1 MSGNPTMLHSASS
14 MRTPSD
20 ASGGLSSSPVHAPT
34 SQLIFNPTPQEI
46 KNVSFRREP
55 IRPPEHRVGNFTE
68 KFDATTLFFD
78 AFYSSRGDKVIL
90 LGPPF
95 HNLRGLIEEF
105 DVVAHPS
112 GVRCKFDARHLDRH
126 AQLWVTAPEGTEYI
140 SLVSRLGEF
149 EVKPNANRCDIF
161 RDKRVLF
168 TISKNNRL
176 EWIQD
181 WVRYHRDVHGANAV
195 LIYDNASTEYNE
207 TQLAQAL
214 GQISGIDRVCVV
226 SWPFKFGPQNIG
238 TQFCDSEYCHPGMFE
253 HARWM
258 FLEAAASV
266 MNGDVDELVV
276 SAGDQSIFE
285 AVERSLSGFIRYYG
299 YWVAGVEGQTRV
311 ATAGAPMR
319 HRDFDCR
326 VKIPDKRKWGVLPDY
341 SDCCPPKWVVV
352 PRRCPHGAQWLH
364 HFIDNW
370 PGRKRPALLTTT
382 HKFHFCHFREISTNW
397 FENRSVR
404 YRFDPEQHFRDEE
417 LRAKLSPVD
426 WET

>member
-1 MSGNPTMLHSASS
+1 MLHSASS
-14 MRTPSD
+14 TRMPSD
-20 ASGGLSSSPVHAPT
+20 ASGALSVTPIGT
-34 SQLIFNPTPQEI
+34 STHPLIFYPHPQIIDGPT
-46 KNVSFRREP
+46 FRREP
-55 IRPPEHRVGNFTE
+55 IRPLEHRVGNFTDR
-68 KFDATTLFFD
+68 FDATTLFYD

-95 HNLRGLIEEF
+95 HNLTALIDEF
-105 DVVAHPS
+105 AVTAYPS
-112 GVRCKFDARHLDRH
+112 GQRCKFDAKHLDRH
-126 AQLWVTAPEGTEYI
+126 AQLRVTAPEGTERL
-140 SLVSRLGEF
+140 SLVSPLGEF
-149 EVKPNANRCDIF
+149 EVEPSTNRCDLF
-161 RDKRVLF
+161 AGKRVLF
-168 TISKNNRL
+168 TISKNNHL

-207 TQLAQAL
+207 KQLLQAL
-214 GQISGIDRVCVV
+214 SRVSGIDRVCVV
-226 SWPFKFGPQNIG
+226 SWLFKFGPQHIG

-258 FLEAAASV
+258 FLENAASV

-276 SAGDQSIFE
+276 SAGGQSVFE
-285 AVERSLSGFIRYYG
+285 AVERSLSGMIRYYG
-299 YWVAGVEGQTRV
+299 YWVAGVEGETRV
-311 ATAGAPMR
+311 ATAEAPIR

-326 VKIPDKRKWGVLPDY
+326 VKIPPKRKWGLLPDY

-352 PRRCPHGAQWLH
+352 PQRCPPGSQWLH

-370 PGRKRPALLTTT
+370 PGRKRPAFLTTSQ
-382 HKFHFCHFREISTNW
+382 KFHFCHFREISTNW

-417 LRAKLSPVD
+417 LRSKLSLVD